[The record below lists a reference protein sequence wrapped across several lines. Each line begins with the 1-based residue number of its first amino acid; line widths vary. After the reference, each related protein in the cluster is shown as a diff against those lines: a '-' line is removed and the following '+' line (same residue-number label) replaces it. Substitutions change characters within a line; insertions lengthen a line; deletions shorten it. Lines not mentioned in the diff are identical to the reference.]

1 MKTLRNTSS
10 LIRRFFPVFFPLLL
24 SIGYAWSQARG
35 DSTAISG
42 PASDPS
48 PAAASASS
56 PANPAS
62 PGGSRLAPAI
72 DPLVRTVVNKVCH
85 ELSSA
90 RTVTYHAEITFDSVL
105 ASGVKIQYAAAMDTA
120 IERPD
125 HLMIDYKSDL
135 GAKAI
140 WYDGKTLT
148 IYDPAHRAYATI
160 ATPDSIDAMFKQVAE
175 EKNLSIP
182 MENLDFN
189 DECGRAYRD
198 IQRGKYIGI
207 NDVEEVDC
215 IHLGFIQQETD
226 WQLWVDHSKNF
237 LPRKV
242 VITYK
247 KLPSQ
252 PQWSAIFSNWRFNGK
267 LPASLFQPEIPKGAI
282 KASFVGEREKNK

>member
-1 MKTLRNTSS
+1 VRRS
-10 LIRRFFPVFFPLLL
+10 LPNRRIVLILNAL
-24 SIGYAWSQARG
+24 ILCAYAWSQARG
-35 DSTAISG
+35 DSTAIGGS
-42 PASDPS
+42 ASDPS

-56 PANPAS
+56 PGNPAS
-62 PGGSRLAPAI
+62 PGGSRAAPAI

-90 RTVTYHAEITFDSVL
+90 RTITYHAEITFDSVL

-120 IERPD
+120 IQRPD

-148 IYDPAHRAYATI
+148 IYDAAHRAYATI
-160 ATPDSIDAMFKQVAE
+160 TTPDSIDAMFKQVAE

-182 MENLDFN
+182 LENLDFN

-207 NDVEEVDC
+207 NDVEGVDC
-215 IHLGFIQQETD
+215 IHLGFIQQEAD

-252 PQWSAIFSNWRFNGK
+252 PQWSAIFSNWRFNEK
-267 LPASLFQPEIPKGAI
+267 LPASLFQPKIPKGAI
-282 KASFVGEREKNK
+282 RASFVGEQEKKK